1 MCPQLVEYSAAVQ
14 DQARA
19 ELQTLPPGGVV
30 RGRFMPD
37 YGRMRD
43 EVRACKRVAR

>member
-14 DQARA
+14 DQALA
-19 ELQTLPPGGVV
+19 ELQALPGDGIV
-30 RGRFMPD
+30 RGRLMPD

-43 EVRACKRVAR
+43 EVRACKKAAR